1 MLKFVSKQ
9 EYWDVEDSG
18 LLENIASDMP
28 WHLKSIQ
35 DAIIFSHLHEV
46 SNKVVAEV
54 GGGDSRIL
62 PFLRKCNSCYN
73 IDEFQGVGSG
83 PSQEVV
89 LDKVQNV
96 KTMIGKFSELLK
108 PDFFDIIFSV
118 SVVEHVPTKELPNF
132 FKDCK
137 RILKPGGKMIHL
149 IDVYLEDSFEENAKS
164 ILPKL
169 REYRSIFSQNL
180 FTSPDPTSIITKKD
194 LRFSTKFA
202 TNPDDI
208 MNTWNKF
215 SPKLKEKRSKSQNCS
230 LVMIASKV

>member
-18 LLENIASDMP
+18 ILKSIPSDMP

-35 DAIIFSHLHEV
+35 DAIVFSHVHEIKDQV
-46 SNKVVAEV
+46 IAEI
-54 GGGDSRIL
+54 GGGNSRIL
-62 PFLRKCNSCYN
+62 PFLRKYNSCYN

-83 PSQEVV
+83 PNREVV

-96 KTMIGKFSELLK
+96 KTMIGKFSELLN
-108 PDFFDIIFSV
+108 PNFFDIIFSI
-118 SVVEHVPTKELPNF
+118 SVVEHVPNKELPNF
-132 FKDCK
+132 FQDCQ

-149 IDVYLEDSFEENAKS
+149 IDIYLEDSLEENTKF

-169 REYRSIFSQNL
+169 RRYESIFSEGL
-180 FTSPDPTSIITKKD
+180 FVSPDPQSIITEKD
-194 LRFSTKFA
+194 LKFSAEFA

-208 MNTWNKF
+208 MNKWNKF
-215 SPKLKEKRSKSQNCS
+215 SPKLRDKRSKSQNCS
-230 LVMIASKV
+230 LIMVASKV